1 MPGDGGKDAS
11 FIKLSCRN
19 QKFYSD
25 GVKQQFSQWN
35 LGFAFI
41 DLTNFF
47 LDSLRQSIVKFRIVK
62 VCTEGERNSTTR
74 YEKIFIFFRMGI
86 STDCSE

>member
-25 GVKQQFSQWN
+25 GVKQQFSHWN

-47 LDSLRQSIVKFRIVK
+47 W
-62 VCTEGERNSTTR
+62 TP
-74 YEKIFIFFRMGI
+74 
-86 STDCSE
+86 